1 MVATD
6 PSAPISPSPKSTSPP
21 LASGDPPLPF
31 AGQPGLADASGP
43 SSQPRASASGFG
55 FADEVPPIGP
65 TEAGEGSDRASLSD
79 FSATDICS
87 YLVNN
92 DVYIGDGLQEVKDW
106 SCNRKMGFIFD
117 CHSLVSSSVSL
128 VILFIRTCFLTCVV
142 LFSDDE

>member
-1 MVATD
+1 MVTTD
-6 PSAPISPSPKSTSPP
+6 PSAPISSPKSTSPL
-21 LASGDPPLPF
+21 LASGDPPLPS
-31 AGQPGLADASGP
+31 AGQPGLADSPGP
-43 SSQPRASASGFG
+43 SGQPRSSASGSG

-65 TEAGEGSDRASLSD
+65 TEAGEGSDRASLSG

-117 CHSLVSSSVSL
+117 CHSLVSFFCILGFSL
-128 VILFIRTCFLTCVV
+128 YTHMLPNLCGSLFR
-142 LFSDDE
+142 